1 VFLAYGISSAGHLL
15 APTVSEANREG
26 WPTINIPTAEYR
38 NFRNYRAA
46 KKYLHSVNHN
56 VVFKASG
63 LAAGKGVIIAETQ
76 EEVLAALKEL
86 MVDRAPGDAGN
97 EVVIEGFLD
106 GQGISIL
113 TISDRVTFKSMPL
126 PRTTREFLMA
136 TKDQIRLCC
145 KRSTET
151 FSSQPSA
158 AYDRKVRW
166 SFKLKSSCS

>member
-1 VFLAYGISSAGHLL
+1 M
-15 APTVSEANREG
+15 
-26 WPTINIPTAEYR
+26 
-38 NFRNYRAA
+38 
-46 KKYLHSVNHN
+46 HSVNHN

-76 EEVLAALKEL
+76 EEVLAALKEFT
-86 MVDRAPGDAGN
+86 VDRALGDAGN

-136 TKDQIRLCC
+136 TNTKYGGHGILCTNEYRPFGC
-145 KRSTET
+145 
-151 FSSQPSA
+151 A
-158 AYDRKVRW
+158 ARYRQRH
-166 SFKLKSSCS
+166 SRANLQGLTTGR